1 MPDNLRT
8 FAAVCNGGLIKNQDP
23 LTQASQLSGSAIRL
37 INYEPA
43 LQGGY
48 RKINGYLNDYGT
60 LPGTGKVLGVA
71 VNGNINQ
78 GIFGCRKPSSG
89 NNYLHWFNHYYTVSV
104 TAGTGTSFTVGE
116 TLTAVVSS
124 GDPTATAVTGVV
136 IDKAANSL
144 TVDFGRIPSS
154 VFATNNVITGV
165 TSSFSST
172 VTATPTVIGW
182 TAVTTTGSP
191 TMTGVDLVRFVSYN
205 WTQEIFVLTDGINP
219 AAKYDGSTYTQITAT
234 NAPTAPKYAA
244 AFSNHLFLAG
254 DATEPYNLFFSAPLD
269 ETDFSPANGA
279 GVINVGF
286 TIVQI
291 KAFRD
296 QLYIFGQREIKR
308 LVGTDISNFVLQQ
321 VTSDLGCLASESVM
335 EFGGDILFLGPD
347 GIRPVSG
354 TSKIGDV
361 ELETVSREIQ
371 DIFEIYTRNEDLSKI
386 RTVVLRKKSQFR
398 LFFDNAEALSIM
410 GAIRQSP
417 AAQSTFEYSQ
427 LTGIGV
433 TCVDSGY
440 IGQFE
445 FVIHGDN
452 LGKVFRQERGYTFDG
467 DEIFSLYQTPYF
479 YMDDPEVRKVFYN
492 LKTYML
498 SEGQTTVS
506 VGINFNYGDS
516 EVSVP
521 TNYSV
526 DTTGAAAIYGIATY
540 DTTDIYDGNP
550 SPVRKTNIAG
560 SGDSISI
567 SFVTNNTTPSHTIQ
581 ALTITYGLADRR

>member
-1 MPDNLRT
+1 MADNLRT

-136 IDKAANSL
+136 IAKAANSL

-165 TSSFSST
+165 ISTFSST

-182 TAVTTTGSP
+182 TAVTTAGSP

-205 WTQEIFVLTDGINP
+205 WTQEVFVLTDGVNP
-219 AAKYDGSTYTQITAT
+219 AAKYNGTTYTQITAT
-234 NAPTAPKYAA
+234 NAPAAPKYAA

-269 ETDFSPANGA
+269 ETNFSPANGA

-308 LVGTDISNFVLQQ
+308 LVGTDISNFVVQQ

-371 DIFEIYTRNEDLSKI
+371 DIFELYTRNEDLSKI

-398 LFFDNAEALSIM
+398 LFFDNADALSIM

-427 LTGIGV
+427 LNGIGV
-433 TCVDSGY
+433 TCIDSGY

-452 LGKVFRQERGYTFDG
+452 AGKVFRQERGYSFDG
-467 DEIFSLYQTPYF
+467 GEIFSLYQTPYF

-498 SEGQTTVS
+498 SEGLTTVT

-516 EVSVP
+516 AVSVP
-521 TNYSV
+521 SNYNIS
-526 DTTGAAAIYGIATY
+526 TTGAAAIYDIATY
-540 DTTDIYDGNP
+540 DTTDTYDGNP
-550 SPVRKTNIAG
+550 SPVRKTNISG
-560 SGDSISI
+560 SGDSISV
-567 SFVTNNTTPSHTIQ
+567 SFVTSNTTPSHTIQ

>member
-116 TLTAVVSS
+116 TLTTS
-124 GDPTATAVTGVV
+124 TAVTGVV
-136 IDKAANSL
+136 IAKAANSL
-144 TVDFGRIPSS
+144 TVDFGRIPSA
-154 VFATNNVITGV
+154 VFASGNVITGA

-182 TAVTTTGSP
+182 TAVTTAGSP

-205 WTQEIFVLTDGINP
+205 WTQEVFVLTDGINP

-308 LVGTDISNFVLQQ
+308 LVGTDISNFVVQQ

-371 DIFEIYTRNEDLSKI
+371 DIFELYTRNEDLSKI

-398 LFFDNAEALSIM
+398 LFFDNAEALSIL

-452 LGKVFRQERGYTFDG
+452 TGKVFRQERGYTFDG

-498 SEGQTTVS
+498 SEGETTVS

-516 EVSVP
+516 EIAIP
-521 TNYSV
+521 ANYSV
-526 DTTGAAAIYGIATY
+526 TTAGAAALYGIATF

-560 SGDSISI
+560 SGNSMSI

-581 ALTITYGLADRR
+581 AITITYGLADRR

>member
-1 MPDNLRT
+1 MADNLRT

-23 LTQASQLSGSAIRL
+23 LTLASQYSGSAIRL

-78 GIFGCRKPSSG
+78 GIFGCRKPSAG

-116 TLTAVVSS
+116 TLSGVVSS
-124 GDPTATAVTGVV
+124 GDPTALTFTGVV
-136 IDKAANSL
+136 IAKTANSL
-144 TVDFGRIPSS
+144 TVNFGRIPTS
-154 VFATNNVITGV
+154 VFTTNNVITGA
-165 TSSFSST
+165 TSTFSST
-172 VTATPTVIGW
+172 VTAPATVIGW
-182 TAVTTTGSP
+182 TAVTTSGAP

-205 WTQEIFVLTDGINP
+205 WTQEILVLTDGVNP
-219 AAKYDGSTYTQITAT
+219 AAKYDGTTYTQITHA

-244 AFSNHLFLAG
+244 AFANHLFLAG
-254 DATEPYNLFFSAPLD
+254 DSTEPYNLFFSAPLD

-286 TIVQI
+286 NIVQI

-308 LVGTDISNFVLQQ
+308 LVGNDIGDFVLQQ

-361 ELETVSREIQ
+361 ELETVSREVQ
-371 DIFEIYTRNEDLSKI
+371 DIFELYNRTEDLSKI
-386 RTVVLRKKSQFR
+386 RVVVLRKKSEFR
-398 LFFDNAEALSIM
+398 LFFDNPEALSLI

-417 AAQSTFEYSQ
+417 SAQSVFEYSQ
-427 LTGIGV
+427 LNGIGL

-440 IGQFE
+440 IGQYE
-445 FVIHGDN
+445 YVIHGDGT
-452 LGKVFRQERGYTFDG
+452 GKVYRQERGYTFDG
-467 DEIFSLYQTPYF
+467 EPIFSLYQTPYF
-479 YMDDPEVRKVFYN
+479 YMDDPEIRKVFYN
-492 LKTYML
+492 LKTYLL
-498 SEGQTTVS
+498 SEGETEIS

-516 EVSVP
+516 NVLVP
-521 TNYSV
+521 NNYAV
-526 DTTGAAAIYGIATY
+526 TTAGAAAIYGIATY

-550 SPVRKTNIAG
+550 SPVRKTNISG
-560 SGDSISI
+560 SGDSISV

>member
-1 MPDNLRT
+1 MADNLNT
-8 FAAVCNGGLIKNQDP
+8 FVAVCIGGLIKNQDP
-23 LTQASQLSGSAIRL
+23 LTQASQLAGSAIRL

-43 LQGGY
+43 LEGGY

-60 LPGTGKVLGVA
+60 LPGTGKVLGVH

-104 TAGTGTSFTVGE
+104 TAGTGSSFTVGE

-124 GDPTATAVTGVV
+124 TDSTPTTVTGVV
-136 IDKAANSL
+136 KAKAADSL
-144 TVDFGRIPSS
+144 TVDFGRIPSA

-165 TSSFSST
+165 TSTVSTT
-172 VTATPTVIGW
+172 VTATPVVIGW
-182 TAVTTTGSP
+182 TAVTVAGSP
-191 TMTGVDLVRFVSYN
+191 TMTGVDLIRFVSYN
-205 WTQEIFVLTDGINP
+205 WTQEVFVLTDGINP
-219 AAKYDGSTYTQITAT
+219 AAKYNGTTYTQITHA
-234 NAPTAPKYAA
+234 NAPSAPKYAA

-254 DATEPYNLFFSAPLD
+254 DPTEPYNLYFSAPLGD
-269 ETDFSPANGA
+269 TDFDPANGA

-286 TIVQI
+286 DIVQI
-291 KAFRD
+291 KSFRD

-308 LVGTDISNFVLQQ
+308 LVGTDISNFVVQQ
-321 VTSDLGCLASESVM
+321 VTSDLGCLASDSVM

-371 DIFEIYTRNEDLSKI
+371 NVFELYNRNEDLSKI

-398 LFFDNAEALSIM
+398 LFFENAEALSIM
-410 GAIRQSP
+410 GAIRKGPS
-417 AAQSTFEYSQ
+417 AQSAFEYSQ
-427 LTGIGV
+427 LNGIGV

-440 IGQFE
+440 IEQFE
-445 FVIHGDN
+445 FVIHGDST
-452 LGKVFRQERGYTFDG
+452 GKVHRQERGYTFDG
-467 DEIFSLYQTPYF
+467 AAIFSLFQTPYYF
-479 YMDDPEVRKVFYN
+479 MDDPDIRKTFISMR
-492 LKTYML
+492 TYML
-498 SEGQTTVS
+498 AEGETTVS
-506 VGINFNYGDS
+506 VGINFDYGDS

-521 TNYSV
+521 ANYNTS
-526 DTTGAAAIYGIATY
+526 TAGAAAFYGTATY

-550 SPVRKTNIAG
+550 SPVRKTNIEG
-560 SGDSISI
+560 SGDSMSV

-581 ALTITYGLADRR
+581 ALTITYGLGDRR

>member
-1 MPDNLRT
+1 MADNLRT
-8 FAAVCNGGLIKNQDP
+8 FAVVCNGGLIKNQDP
-23 LTQASQLSGSAIRL
+23 LTLASQFSGSAIRL

-78 GIFGCRKPSSG
+78 GIFGCRKPSAG

-116 TLTAVVSS
+116 TLSGVVSS
-124 GDPTATAVTGVV
+124 GDPTALTFTGVV
-136 IDKAANSL
+136 IAKTANSL
-144 TVDFGRIPSS
+144 TVNFGRIPTS
-154 VFATNNVITGV
+154 VFTTNNVITGA
-165 TSSFSST
+165 TSTFSST
-172 VTATPTVIGW
+172 VTSTSTVIGW
-182 TAVTTTGSP
+182 TAVTTSGAP

-205 WTQEIFVLTDGINP
+205 WTQEILVLTDGVNP
-219 AAKYDGSTYTQITAT
+219 AAKYDGTTYTQITHA
-234 NAPTAPKYAA
+234 NAPDAPKYAA
-244 AFSNHLFLAG
+244 AFANHLFLAG
-254 DATEPYNLFFSAPLD
+254 DSTEPYNLYFSAPLD

-286 TIVQI
+286 NIVQI

-308 LVGTDISNFVLQQ
+308 LVGNDIGDFVLQQ

-347 GIRPVSG
+347 GMRPVSG

-361 ELETVSREIQ
+361 ELETVSREVQ
-371 DIFEIYTRNEDLSKI
+371 DIFELYSRTEDLSKI
-386 RTVVLRKKSQFR
+386 RTVVLRKKSEFR
-398 LFFDNAEALSIM
+398 LFFDNPEALSLI

-417 AAQSTFEYSQ
+417 SAQSVFEYSQ
-427 LTGIGV
+427 LNGIGL

-440 IGQFE
+440 IGQYE
-445 FVIHGDN
+445 YVIHGDS
-452 LGKVFRQERGYTFDG
+452 LGKVYRQERGYTFDG
-467 DEIFSLYQTPYF
+467 QPIFSLYQTPYF
-479 YMDDPEVRKVFYN
+479 YMDDPDIRKVYYN
-492 LKTYML
+492 LKTYLL
-498 SEGQTTVS
+498 SEGETEIN

-516 EVSVP
+516 NVLVP
-521 TNYSV
+521 NNYAV
-526 DTTGAAAIYGIATY
+526 TTAGAAAIYGIATY
-540 DTTDIYDGNP
+540 DATDIYDGNP
-550 SPVRKTNIAG
+550 SPVRKTNISG
-560 SGDSISI
+560 SGDSISV